1 MRVFVLALSFLTFTF
16 VGCSS
21 QAISTVV
28 APSVDT
34 LSADELKALV
44 DHPEGTVFVD
54 VRTPA
59 EIEAGGTIKGALLI
73 PIDQFQGR
81 ISEIPK
87 DKKVVVACARGAR
100 AGRGAASLKKAGY
113 QEVYSVGLAEYAKK
127 GYELVKPGR

>member
-1 MRVFVLALSFLTFTF
+1 MRVFVLALSFLVFTF

-21 QAISTVV
+21 QAISTAV

-34 LSADELKALV
+34 LNADELKALV
-44 DHPEGTVFVD
+44 EKPEGTVFVD

-59 EIEAGGTIKGALLI
+59 EIDASGTIKGALLI

-81 ISEIPK
+81 IGEIPK

-100 AGRGAASLKKAGY
+100 AGRGAAMLQKAGY
-113 QEVYSVGLAEYAKK
+113 EDVFSVGLNEYAAK
-127 GYELVKPGR
+127 GYPLVKPTP